1 MDFEQADKLHW
12 QILKLIWRNVDR
24 SKPTSYKVSTMAPVQ
39 ENILEALATGQY
51 VLLLADGEIKAF
63 GSWWWLDDDGLSAI
77 KEGMKPHT
85 RHRGE
90 HLFITEATACDGWM
104 LKLVRSIRNAT
115 GKRYGSWYRP
125 KNGKWFEGSNYG
137 LR

>member
-24 SKPTSYKVSTMAPVQ
+24 SKPTSYKVSTMASVQ

-51 VLLLADGEIKAF
+51 VLLTEGGEIKAF
-63 GSWWWLDDDGLSAI
+63 GSWWRLDDEGLDAMRN
-77 KEGMKPHT
+77 GMKPHT

-90 HLFITEATACDGWM
+90 HVFITEATACKGWM
-104 LKLVRSIRNAT
+104 GRLVRALRQAN
-115 GKRYGSWYRP
+115 GKRYASWYRP